1 VGRIG
6 RVGIVAKAR
15 LQAAAEHLVQV
26 ASWLEARHIAVC
38 FDPDSAALA
47 NAAGAAGRAK
57 VVDKDR
63 LPAEVDMILV
73 LGGDGTLLGM
83 AGRIGQSGTNIP
95 ILGVNFGS
103 LGFLTEVTLSEMY
116 SALEAAIGGT
126 APIEERMMLRVRVER
141 QPSLTHS
148 APSSGVAGGE
158 CVADRVVL
166 NDVVVTQGALSRVID
181 LSVSV
186 DGEFM
191 MRIRA
196 DGVIVASP
204 TGSTAYNLSS
214 GGPILHPRVD
224 GLSITPIAPHTLTN
238 RPVVVPGSSEIRIQP
253 FMQVEQDEVFA
264 TFDGQSLLPLK
275 STHIVSVRRAEQPL
289 RLLRGSSRG
298 YFQVLREKLKW
309 GER

>member
-1 VGRIG
+1 VIR
-6 RVGIVAKAR
+6 RVGIVAKSQ
-15 LQAAAEHLVQV
+15 LQAAAEHLVGV
-26 ASWLEARHIAVC
+26 ASWLDERKIAVV

-47 NAAGAAGRAK
+47 TSAGAIGNAA
-57 VVDKDR
+57 VVEKDA
-63 LPAEVDMILV
+63 LPARVDMILV

-83 AGRIGQSGTNIP
+83 AGRIGQASADIP

-103 LGFLTEVTLSEMY
+103 LGFLTEVTLPEMY
-116 SALEAAIGGT
+116 GALTAAIAGS
-126 APIEERMMLRVRVER
+126 APVDERMMLRVRIEHDG
-141 QPSLTHS
+141 QSI
-148 APSSGVAGGE
+148 
-158 CVADRVVL
+158 ADRVVL

-181 LSVSV
+181 VSV
-186 DGEFM
+186 TVDDEFM

-238 RPVVVPGSSEIRIQP
+238 RPVVVPGSSNIRIQP
-253 FMQVEQDEVFA
+253 FMPMALDEVFA
-264 TFDGQSLLPLK
+264 TFDGQSLLSLK
-275 STHIVSVRRAEQPL
+275 STHVVCVRRADKPL
-289 RLLRGSSRG
+289 LLIRGSSRG